1 MVPTIEINGRVYP
14 VRFSVRAAINCAKER
29 GSINR
34 LLFGEGDEA
43 ANMDNSCYLLH
54 QMLLAGKTWCEQENE
69 PMECP
74 EVPQL
79 ERLSDL
85 ISFGWLARNRA
96 RLAEI
101 VLDEQ
106 ETEIG
111 AEPPDEKN

>member
-14 VRFSVRAAINCAKER
+14 VRFSVRAAITCAKER
-29 GSINR
+29 GSIDK
-34 LLFGEGDEA
+34 LLFGAGDEA
-43 ANMDNSCYLLH
+43 ANMDNSVYVLH
-54 QMLLAGKTWCEQENE
+54 QMLLAGKAWCEQEGE
-69 PMECP
+69 AIESPA
-74 EVPQL
+74 VPTLEQL
-79 ERLSDL
+79 QDL

-96 RLAEI
+96 RLGEI